1 MIGIF
6 LILFGALM
14 LLDNLGWIDL
24 KMGDYILPVL
34 LIALGGSML
43 MRKRGSTS
51 SKHPKPTTHPK

>member
-24 KMGDYILPVL
+24 KMGDYIVPII

-43 MRKRGSTS
+43 MRKKES
-51 SKHPKPTTHPK
+51 SKHSKPTAHPK